1 MMIGRE
7 KETAL
12 LVNAAEQNRAQMIA
26 VYGRRRIGKTYL
38 VRETFRGRFTFQ
50 HAGVYKGTRKQQLS
64 AFYDALKDAGLSE
77 KNKEPENWFEAFQLL
92 KELVKTS
99 TQKKKI
105 LFIDELSWMDTPKS
119 DMMMALEHF
128 WNAWASA
135 RDDVLLIVCSSATSW
150 MLNKVIHNKGG
161 LYNRLTAQIHLHPF
175 QLYTCREFVDAQHLA
190 FSDQQIMELYMI
202 IGGVPF
208 YWGLLK
214 KGLSVTQNVDLLFF
228 SEDAPLKQEF
238 EYLFSSIFRKPED
251 YRLIIQTLSGK
262 KSGMTRNEI
271 LAKSGLTGSGMF
283 SQKLKELESCGFI
296 REYHAFGKKEK
307 DSLYQL
313 TDPFILF
320 YYHFVRKQTGD
331 PFFWSHQIN
340 TPAINTWAGL
350 AFEQL
355 CLLHIQ
361 QMKTAL
367 GISGILTNVA
377 SFTCQAEP
385 DAGIH
390 GSQIDL
396 LIQRADRTVNLLEMK
411 YAKGPYVISKTVNDD
426 LRKKTEDFKRK
437 TGTRDAV
444 HLTMVTPY
452 GLVWNTYAGEIQSQI
467 TAEDLFRPTDTPY

>member
-1 MMIGRE
+1 MLIGRE
-7 KETAL
+7 KEIAIL
-12 LVNAAEQNRAQMIA
+12 QNAAERNQAQMIA

-38 VRETFRGRFTFQ
+38 VRETFKGQFTFQ
-50 HAGVYKGTRKQQLS
+50 HAGIYQGTREQQLS
-64 AFYDALKDAGLSE
+64 AFYDALKDAGLQNG
-77 KNKEPENWFEAFQLL
+77 KTIPKNWFEAFQLL
-92 KELVKTS
+92 RDLVKAS

-135 RDDVLLIVCSSATSW
+135 REDVLLIVCSSATSW

-161 LYNRLTAQIHLHPF
+161 LYNRLTGQIHLYPF
-175 QLYTCREFVDAQHLA
+175 NLAQCKDYVHTSHLA

-202 IGGVPF
+202 LGGVPF
-208 YWGLLK
+208 YWGLLE
-214 KGLSVTQNVDLLFF
+214 KGLSVAQNVDHLFF
-228 SEDAPLKQEF
+228 SEDAPLRQEY
-238 EYLFSSIFRKPED
+238 EYLFASIFRKPED
-251 YRLIIQTLSGK
+251 YRLIIKTLAGK
-262 KSGMTRNEI
+262 RIGMTRNEI

-320 YYHFVRKQTGD
+320 YYHFVQKQSGD

-340 TPAINTWAGL
+340 TPAVNTWTGL
-350 AFEQL
+350 AFEML

-361 QMKTAL
+361 QMKNAL
-367 GISGILTNVA
+367 GITGVLTSVS
-377 SFTCQAEP
+377 SFTCQADPEE
-385 DAGIH
+385 GIE

-396 LIQRADRTVNLLEMK
+396 LIRRADRTINLFEMK
-411 YAKGPYVISKTVNDD
+411 YSRGPFVITKAVCEDI
-426 LRKKTEDFKRK
+426 RKKAEDFVRK
-437 TGTRDAV
+437 TKTRDAI
-444 HLTMVTPY
+444 HLTIVTPY
-452 GLVWNTYAGEIQSQI
+452 GLSWNTYAGEIQSQI
-467 TAEDLFRPTDTPY
+467 TAADLFRPVSF

>member
-1 MMIGRE
+1 MLIGRE
-7 KETAL
+7 KEVAAL
-12 LVNAAEQNRAQMIA
+12 QNAAEQNQAQMVA
-26 VYGRRRIGKTYL
+26 VYGRRRVGKTYL
-38 VRETFRGRFTFQ
+38 VRETFKGRFTFQ
-50 HAGVYKGTRKQQLS
+50 HAGIYKGTREQQLS
-64 AFYDALKDAGLSE
+64 AFFEALKDAGL
-77 KNKEPENWFEAFQLL
+77 PEGKTSPKNWFEAFHLL
-92 KELVKTS
+92 RDLVKAS

-105 LFIDELSWMDTPKS
+105 LFIDELSWMDTQKS

-175 QLYTCREFVDAQHLA
+175 QLSQCRDYVEAGHLA

-202 IGGVPF
+202 LGGVPF
-208 YWGLLK
+208 YWGLLE
-214 KGLSVTQNVDLLFF
+214 KGLSVAQNVDRLFF
-228 SEDAPLKQEF
+228 AEDAPLKQEY

-251 YRLIIQTLSGK
+251 YRRIIQTLAGK

-271 LAKSGLTGSGMF
+271 LAKSGLTGSGAF

-320 YYHFVRKQTGD
+320 YWHFGRKQTGD

-340 TPAINTWAGL
+340 TPAVNTWAGL

-361 QMKTAL
+361 QMKNAL
-367 GISGILTNVA
+367 GISGILTTVS
-377 SFTCQAEP
+377 SFTCQADPE
-385 DAGIH
+385 AGIR

-396 LIQRADRTVNLLEMK
+396 LIWRADRTINLLEMK
-411 YAKGPYVISKTVNDD
+411 FASGPYMITKALNGD
-426 LRKKTEDFKRK
+426 LRTKAEDFRRK
-437 TGTRDAV
+437 TGTRDAI

-452 GLVWNTYAGEIQSQI
+452 GLSWNAYAGEIQSQI
-467 TAEDLFRPTDTPY
+467 IAADLFRPADIR